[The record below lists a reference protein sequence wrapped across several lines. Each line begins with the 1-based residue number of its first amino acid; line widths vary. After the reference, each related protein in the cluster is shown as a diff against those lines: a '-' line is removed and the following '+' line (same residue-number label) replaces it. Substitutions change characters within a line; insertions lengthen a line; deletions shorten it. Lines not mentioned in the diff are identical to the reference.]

1 MKLWKSWVIAKKD
14 FSVFMKKKRI
24 LYTLIILPL
33 IFSFGLPLSIASTPN
48 PTESF
53 IVIAG
58 MPLSVLSF
66 FSFFYIILAYII
78 PTTLASYS
86 IISEKIEQ
94 SLEPLLATP
103 TSDGELLLGKSISSF
118 LPCIVV
124 IYASSVI
131 FMVLSDLFT
140 YNAIGYFFFPNWTMA
155 IILLLAVPLSSILS
169 VELNVIISSR
179 VGDVRTAGQLGTLL
193 LIPFVAFYA
202 LIVSSITS
210 LNIVNIAVI
219 MVVFVLIDLAL
230 FNINRATFNRDS
242 MLTKWK

>member
-33 IFSFGLPLSIASTPN
+33 IFSIGLPLTIANNPDPSASIT
-48 PTESF
+48 
-53 IVIAG
+53 IGG
-58 MPLSVLSF
+58 MPLTLLDF

-86 IISEKIEQ
+86 VISEKIEQ

-103 TSDGELLLGKSISSF
+103 TTDGELLLGKSISSF
-118 LPCIVV
+118 LPCIIV
-124 IYASSVI
+124 IYASSII
-131 FMVLSDLFT
+131 FMGLSDLFT
-140 YNAIGYFFFPNWTMA
+140 YQSLGYLFFPNWTMA
-155 IILLLAVPLSSILS
+155 VILLLAVPLSSILS
-169 VELNVIISSR
+169 VELNIIISSR

-202 LIVSSITS
+202 LIVSSIAS
-210 LNIVNIAVI
+210 LNIVNIVVI
-219 MVVFVLIDLAL
+219 MAIFVLLDLAL

-242 MLTKWK
+242 ILTKWK